1 LEPKRGGKDRY
12 SAAFFLNCN
21 ADAMIDA
28 AELGLN
34 KDAESA
40 KWSPI
45 TAMGYIEE
53 RVAATYSA

>member
-1 LEPKRGGKDRY
+1 MLPSGVCSRRIGP
-12 SAAFFLNCN
+12 

-28 AELGLN
+28 AELGLK

-40 KWSPI
+40 KWPPI